1 MNEEDLSGGR
11 GDVSKIHTYVI
22 VAYSSG
28 AIHSG
33 AIAVRKTMPCGRS
46 SAYVEAAFKELQ
58 RGEELYVTWENRRYR
73 VARP

>member
-1 MNEEDLSGGR
+1 MNHEEDLSGAR

-22 VAYSSG
+22 VAQSSG
-28 AIHSG
+28 
-33 AIAVRKTMPCGRS
+33 AVRKTMPCGRS

-58 RGEELYVTWENRRYR
+58 RGEELHVTWESKRYR